1 LLSAACS
8 VRLVE
13 SIPPQSLKSV
23 TALPGKITLKSHPE
37 KITGLHINDIIIDT
51 DNKNT
56 RVIIDPGVIPSRMHH
71 SEKERRLR
79 RSSREVSYYITVT
92 TPAMMEG
99 WSAQ

>member
-1 LLSAACS
+1 M
-8 VRLVE
+8 RLVK
-13 SIPPQSLKSV
+13 SILPQSLKSV
-23 TALPGKITLKSHPE
+23 TELPGKITLKSHPE

-92 TPAMMEG
+92 TPAMMEE